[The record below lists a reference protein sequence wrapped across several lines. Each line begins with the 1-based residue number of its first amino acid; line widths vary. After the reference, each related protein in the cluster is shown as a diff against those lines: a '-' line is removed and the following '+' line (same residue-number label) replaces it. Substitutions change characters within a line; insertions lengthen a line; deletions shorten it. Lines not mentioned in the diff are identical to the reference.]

1 METVITAF
9 LTILALYFGVGLLFG
24 LYFML
29 LGASKIDSIMRD
41 SKKKVRLLLFPGVV
55 ATWPFLLRRL
65 FKSQTAD

>member
-9 LTILALYFGVGLLFG
+9 LTILALYFGMGLLFG
-24 LYFML
+24 LYFIL
-29 LGASKIDSIMRD
+29 LGATKIDSIMRD

-55 ATWPFLLRRL
+55 VTWPFLLGKL

>member
-1 METVITAF
+1 METVIATF
-9 LTILALYFGVGLLFG
+9 LTILALYFGMGLLFG

-29 LGASKIDSIMRD
+29 LGATKIDSIMTD

-55 ATWPFLLRRL
+55 ATWPFLLGKL

>member
-24 LYFML
+24 LYFIL
-29 LGASKIDSIMRD
+29 LGATKIDSIMRD

-55 ATWPFLLRRL
+55 VTWPFLLGKL